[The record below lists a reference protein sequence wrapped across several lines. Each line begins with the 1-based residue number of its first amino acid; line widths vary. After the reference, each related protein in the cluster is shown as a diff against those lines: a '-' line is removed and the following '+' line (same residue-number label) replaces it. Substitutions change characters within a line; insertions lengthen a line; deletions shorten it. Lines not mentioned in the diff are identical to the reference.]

1 MNQSTSARPFP
12 LTTRRLVRAA
22 LVGNPNT
29 GKTTLFN
36 ALTGLNHKVGNYPGV
51 TVERK
56 TGRYLRD
63 GLEVELLDLP
73 GTYSLAAR
81 SPDEMV
87 VVDVLLGQQK
97 GEDPI
102 DAVIAIVDA
111 SNITRNFYLVSQV
124 LELGLPVV
132 IALNMADLAE
142 AKGIHIDAAG
152 LSQRLGVPIIT
163 LRANR
168 RQGVDRLPEALRE
181 VLARPVPP
189 SRETPIFPEKLRLA
203 LYELKQGLQDLPG
216 PAVPVPEPK
225 LFRALIDTGGYTE
238 KRLVEQLGGAF
249 GACLAS
255 ARKAAGF
262 SLPLAA
268 IETKIRYEWIAAL
281 INPYVKRPE
290 ALIPT
295 RSDRIDKILTHR
307 FFGTVIFLGL
317 MACVFQAIYAGASP
331 LMELIDEFFV
341 WLGGGVA
348 RVLPEGALRSLLVD
362 GVISGVGAVL
372 VFLPQIAILFFF
384 IAILEDC
391 GYMPRAAYLMD
402 RLLSKCGLS
411 GKSFIPM
418 LSSFACAVPGIMAT
432 RTIEDRRDRITTMLV
447 APLMSCSARLP
458 VYLIFIAAMIPDRA
472 VLGGWVGL
480 QGLTLFGLYLIGVTV
495 AVPMAW
501 LIKYFFFKN
510 ETAPFV
516 MELPSYKWPTPRTV
530 ALYVYDSALEF
541 VRRAGTIIFC
551 VAIVVWALAYFPHPA
566 SIGGEYDQARR
577 AAWEETERGLRPLLV
592 TLDPQRYGPDRRG
605 DALQAALA
613 DDIRLRIDE
622 SAPDASAAPV
632 EWQLVRERI
641 EAYQARVAQ
650 LNNQEA
656 GDYLRHSWLGRM
668 GRIIAPLVE
677 PLGWDWRIGMATL
690 ASFPAREIIVAVLG
704 TIFNLGA
711 DADEYSL
718 SLRDAI
724 RQAQREDGRPLF
736 SIAVALSVMVF
747 FALCS
752 QCVATL
758 ATIKRESNSYRWP
771 LFTFTYL
778 TTLAYLG
785 ALLTYQLASRLG
797 LG

>member
-1 MNQSTSARPFP
+1 MNRMNQSAAATPSSP
-12 LTTRRLVRAA
+12 TDHRLVRAA

-56 TGRYLRD
+56 TGRFLRD
-63 GLEVELLDLP
+63 DMEVELLDLP

-124 LELGLPVV
+124 LELGLPVA
-132 IALNMADLAE
+132 IALNMTDLAE
-142 AKGIHIDAAG
+142 AKGIHIDATG
-152 LSQRLGVPIIT
+152 LSHRLGAPIVP
-163 LRANR
+163 LCASR
-168 RQGVDRLPEALRE
+168 RQGVEQLQKALRE
-181 VLARPVPP
+181 VLARTDRTPIE
-189 SRETPIFPEKLRLA
+189 SPIFPEKLRLA
-203 LYELKQGLQDLPG
+203 LYELKQAIQAGPG

-238 KRLVEQLGGAF
+238 RRLVEQLGEPFRAK
-249 GACLAS
+249 LAA
-255 ARKAAGF
+255 ARQAAGYA
-262 SLPLAA
+262 LPLAA
-268 IETKIRYEWIAAL
+268 IETKTRYEWVAAL
-281 INPYVKRPE
+281 LNPYVKRPE

-317 MACVFQAIYAGASP
+317 MAFVFQAIYAGASP
-331 LMELIDEFFV
+331 LMELIDLFFV
-341 WLGGGVA
+341 WLGGGVS
-348 RVLPEGALRSLLVD
+348 RFLPDGALRSLLVD

-458 VYLIFIAAMIPDRA
+458 VYLIFIAAMIPGRA

-480 QGLTLFGLYLIGVTV
+480 QGLTLFGLYLIGITV

-510 ETAPFV
+510 ESSPFV

-530 ALYVYDSALEF
+530 ALYVYDSAVEF

-566 SIGGEYDQARR
+566 SIGEGYVHARR
-577 AAWEETERGLRPLLV
+577 AAWEEHERDLLPLLHA
-592 TLDPQRYGPDRRG
+592 LDPRRYGPELSG
-605 DALQAALA
+605 EALQAALA
-613 DDIRLRIDE
+613 ADIRLQDDE
-622 SAPDASAAPV
+622 SMPA
-632 EWQLVRERI
+632 EWQPVRARI
-641 EAYQARVAQ
+641 EAYQVHLAR

-668 GRIIAPLVE
+668 GHIIAPLAE

-724 RQAQREDGRPLF
+724 RQARRDDGRPLF

-752 QCVATL
+752 QCAATL

-771 LFTFTYL
+771 VFTFAYL

-785 ALLTYQLASRLG
+785 ALITYQMACRLG

>member
-1 MNQSTSARPFP
+1 MKIPVSPSQPP
-12 LTTRRLVRAA
+12 LASRRLVRAA
-22 LVGNPNT
+22 LAGNPNT

-56 TGRYLRD
+56 TGRFLHE

-102 DAVIAIVDA
+102 DGIIAIVDA
-111 SNITRNFYLVSQV
+111 SNLTRNFYLVSQL
-124 LELGLPVV
+124 LELGLPMV
-132 IALNMADLAE
+132 IALTMNDLAE
-142 AKGIHIDAAG
+142 AKGIQIDAAG
-152 LSQRLGVPIIT
+152 LSQRLGVPVVPLSAHRRKGLDQLKRALHET
-163 LRANR
+163 LAK
-168 RQGVDRLPEALRE
+168 
-181 VLARPVPP
+181 PVQAPY
-189 SRETPIFPEKLRLA
+189 ETPIFPENLRLA
-203 LYELKQGLQDLPG
+203 LYQLKQGI
-216 PAVPVPEPK
+216 PARGGQNLPVPDIK
-225 LFRALIDTGGYTE
+225 LFRALIDSGGYTE
-238 KRLVEQLGGAF
+238 KQLIVQLGRAF
-249 GACLAS
+249 GDCLAT
-255 ARKAAGF
+255 ARQAAGGT
-262 SLPLAA
+262 LPLSA
-268 IETKIRYEWIAAL
+268 IETKIRYEWISSL
-281 INPYVKRPE
+281 LNPYVKRPK

-295 RSDRIDKILTHR
+295 RSDQIDKVLTHR

-317 MACVFQAIYAGASP
+317 MAFVFQAIYAGASP
-331 LMELIDEFFV
+331 LMDLIDGFFV
-341 WLGGGVA
+341 WLGSGA
-348 RVLPEGALRSLLVD
+348 SRILPEGALRSLVVD

-372 VFLPQIAILFFF
+372 VFLPQITILFFF

-411 GKSFIPM
+411 GKSFIPL

-480 QGLTLFGLYLIGVTV
+480 QGLTLFSLYLAGIIV

-501 LIKYFFFKN
+501 LIKYVFFKN

-530 ALYVYDSALEF
+530 ALFVFDSAVEF

-551 VAIVVWALAYFPHPA
+551 VAILVWAVAYFPHPA
-566 SIGGEYDQARR
+566 TIGEHYGQLRRETWETFARD
-577 AAWEETERGLRPLLV
+577 LLPLLQS
-592 TLDPQRYGPDRRG
+592 LDPQRYGPDLNAER
-605 DALQAALA
+605 LQAALA
-613 DDIRLRIDE
+613 EEIRLREEE
-622 SAPDASAAPV
+622 SVPPEWLPV
-632 EWQLVRERI
+632 RDRLD
-641 EAYQARVAQ
+641 AYQKTVTQ

-656 GDYLRHSWLGRM
+656 GEYLRNSWLGRM
-668 GRIIAPLVE
+668 GRIIAPVVE

-711 DADEYSL
+711 DTDENSL
-718 SLRDAI
+718 SLREAI

-736 SIAVALSVMVF
+736 SIAVALSIMVF

-758 ATIKRESNSYRWP
+758 AAIKRESNSYRWP

-778 TTLAYLG
+778 TLLAYMG
-785 ALLTYQLASRLG
+785 AWITYQLGVRLG